1 MGPGLPSPED
11 HKDSSCSRSEVGG
24 GGGAPRGPRGP
35 LGGYEAAGG
44 HHSTAGHSSCSPQ
57 LPDPVAVRSRS
68 EVHTYYRSPSLGT
81 FPLAQPS
88 DESRFDQS
96 ALGIPGQ
103 KAPLAMAR
111 RDQEALGPP
120 GLARG
125 RERSQAQGQAP
136 GWALEPVRVQDA
148 APPPLDTQLARG
160 REVGAKGHN
169 LWGASS
175 LPWERGRV
183 SWAVGVGEA

>member
-1 MGPGLPSPED
+1 
-11 HKDSSCSRSEVGG
+11 
-24 GGGAPRGPRGP
+24 
-35 LGGYEAAGG
+35 
-44 HHSTAGHSSCSPQ
+44 
-57 LPDPVAVRSRS
+57 
-68 EVHTYYRSPSLGT
+68 
-81 FPLAQPS
+81 
-88 DESRFDQS
+88 
-96 ALGIPGQ
+96 
-103 KAPLAMAR
+103 MAR

-175 LPWERGRV
+175 LQGSRGRLE
-183 SWAVGVGEA
+183 SYLCPYPLSQPKDQEHPRKT